1 MSEQEKDSVQG
12 LTCPKC
18 GGMVPIPEGQII
30 VQCPYC
36 ELRSL
41 VRGERGM
48 LRYQVP
54 QRVPRQNAIQALSKF
69 FSSSM
74 AIARDTAQ
82 KARLDEAFLVHI
94 PFWTVWARVA
104 AWVFGEKKV
113 GSGDKKHYEPREMRV
128 VQEMS
133 WSGAACDVGEFG
145 VKQISVA
152 EQGLQPF
159 NPDEMHSSGMVFEPV
174 GSVSDAR
181 ASADKQFEEQV
192 RKKAGLDRLAQMFIR
207 VLRQRFAL
215 VYYPMWVLRYLYRGR
230 SFQVVVDAN
239 SGEVLYGKA
248 PGNTL
253 YRAAVLILGMAAGAF
268 ISVDVTALLVYF
280 LSDSNSNGDA
290 FWLVLVSF
298 VVGLGLMYAAYRSF
312 RYGEQYEYR
321 RGGGDKK
328 IAGIENPLEG
338 FSLPSSITSVKDVEE
353 WINRLT

>member
-1 MSEQEKDSVQG
+1 MSDKEKESVQG
-12 LTCPKC
+12 LTCPNC
-18 GGMVPIPEGQII
+18 GGVVPIPEGQII
-30 VQCPYC
+30 VKCPYC

-48 LRYQVP
+48 LRYQVQ
-54 QRVPRQNAIQALSKF
+54 QRVERESAIQALRQF

-74 AIARDTAQ
+74 AIARDAARQ
-82 KARLDEAFLVHI
+82 ARLDEAFLVHI

-113 GSGDKKHYEPREMRV
+113 GSGDKSHYEPREMRV
-128 VQEMS
+128 VQEMN

-145 VKQISVA
+145 VNQVSVI

-159 NPDEMHSSGMVFEPV
+159 NPEELHNTGMVFEPV

-181 ASADKQFEEQV
+181 TSANKQFDDQV
-192 RKKAGLDRLAQMFIR
+192 RKKAGLDRLAQLFIR

-215 VYYPMWVLRYLYRGR
+215 VYYPLWVLRYLYRGR

-239 SGEVLYGKA
+239 TGKVLYGKA

-253 YRAAVLILGMAAGAF
+253 YRAAVLVLGMAAGAF
-268 ISVDVTALLVYF
+268 ISVDVTSLLIYF
-280 LSDSNSNGDA
+280 MSDSSSHDSNG
-290 FWLVLVSF
+290 FWIVLVAF
-298 VVGLGLMYAAYRSF
+298 VIGLGLMWAAYRSF

-321 RGGGDKK
+321 SGGSPK
-328 IAGIENPLEG
+328 IAGIENPMEM
-338 FSLPSSITSVKDVEE
+338 ITQIKDVEE